1 MGRFVRGIFLGNLG
15 AKATALVLA
24 VLVWLYVREELTDET
39 YLVLPYE
46 VGLAPGT
53 EWHVLRQEP
62 ADVRVTFKGPRRTV
76 DILKDK
82 AGREIR
88 GRVVL
93 RREELPSGDEA
104 EVSWPV
110 RVADAHFGIPYERI
124 AITRKEPAEV
134 RVTLGRV
141 VTRSLRLQPPAVEG
155 EPEAGFQV
163 ASIEVSKARVMVRGL
178 KKAVEALGAALP
190 LEKVDVSGRRE
201 NFFHPVQPAPAV
213 VEAGIQILEAPP
225 PYVTVQVRPALETR
239 RFEHVPV
246 SVSWPSG
253 FPPPADRNLRIEKE
267 IAVSLRGP
275 AEAMAR
281 VEARNV
287 VVHAAIEPVPL
298 VEGKV
303 ASGIARLH
311 YSLHPPGQFRS
322 VEVVVDPARQDL
334 SYDLEPKAPPPV
346 AEK

>member
-1 MGRFVRGIFLGNLG
+1 MGMFLRGVFLGNLG

-24 VLVWLYVREELTDET
+24 VLVWLYVREELTADT

-46 VGLAPGT
+46 VALAPGT
-53 EWHVLRQEP
+53 EWQVLRQEP
-62 ADVRVTFKGPRRTV
+62 SEVRVTFKGPSRTV
-76 DILKDK
+76 EIVKEK
-82 AGREIR
+82 AAREIR

-93 RREELPSGDEA
+93 RREELPAGDEA

-134 RVTLGRV
+134 RLTLGRV
-141 VTRSLRLQPPAVEG
+141 VTRSLRLQRPAAEG
-155 EPEAGFQV
+155 EPEPGFEI
-163 ASIEVSKARVMVRGL
+163 ASVEVSKNKVLVRGL

-213 VEAGIQILEAPP
+213 VEAGIEIVEAPP
-225 PYVTVQVRPALETR
+225 YVSVQLRPALETR
-239 RFEHVPV
+239 KIEHVPV
-246 SVSWPSG
+246 SVSWPAG
-253 FPPPADRNLRIEKE
+253 FPPPPDRNLRIEKE

-275 AEAMAR
+275 TEAMAR
-281 VEARNV
+281 VESRNV
-287 VVHAAIEPVPL
+287 VVHAAIEPVEL

-303 ASGIARLH
+303 VSGIARLH
-311 YSLHPPGQFRS
+311 YSLHPPGQFRG